1 MALPTTR
8 ESAKRDCKRT
18 HATLIV
24 VLDFASNKRLW
35 SFVMMAKRPDPLDVM
50 VGVKIRIFRT
60 HRGLSQSDLAEKIGV
75 AFQQVQKY
83 ESGANRV
90 GASRLSRIAAALGIS
105 IGELFEP
112 SQHKSPNSK
121 SPFHLLAERDA
132 LRVLKAFA
140 RTTDPR
146 VRRAIARLVESVAD
160 QQPKL
165 RLSTARPAPVKR
177 FQRRRTST
185 TPT

>member
-1 MALPTTR
+1 
-8 ESAKRDCKRT
+8 
-18 HATLIV
+18 
-24 VLDFASNKRLW
+24 
-35 SFVMMAKRPDPLDVM
+35 MMSSAKRPDPLDVM
-50 VGVKIRIFRT
+50 VGVKIRVFRN

-90 GASRLSRIAAALGIS
+90 GAGRLSRIAAALDIS

-121 SPFHLLAERDA
+121 SPLHLLAERDA

-140 RTTDPR
+140 RMTDPR

-160 QQPKL
+160 QQPERRFSL
-165 RLSTARPAPVKR
+165 ARPAPVKR
-177 FQRRRTST
+177 RQPRRRSST
-185 TPT
+185 TPA

>member
-1 MALPTTR
+1 ML
-8 ESAKRDCKRT
+8 
-18 HATLIV
+18 
-24 VLDFASNKRLW
+24 
-35 SFVMMAKRPDPLDVM
+35 AKRPDPLDVM
-50 VGVKIRIFRT
+50 VGAKIRIFRT

-83 ESGANRV
+83 ESGTNRV

-112 SQHKSPNSK
+112 SPRKFSSSK

-146 VRRAIARLVESVAD
+146 VRRAIASLVESIAC
-160 QQPKL
+160 QQPKT
-165 RLSTARPAPVKR
+165 RLSMARPADVKR
-177 FQRRRTST
+177 SQRRR
-185 TPT
+185 

>member
-1 MALPTTR
+1 M
-8 ESAKRDCKRT
+8 S
-18 HATLIV
+18 
-24 VLDFASNKRLW
+24 
-35 SFVMMAKRPDPLDVM
+35 AKRPDPLDAM
-50 VGVKIRIFRT
+50 VGARIRIFRT
-60 HRGLSQSDLAEKIGV
+60 DRGLSQSDLAEKIGV

-90 GASRLSRIAAALGIS
+90 GASRLSRIAAALGIA

-112 SQHKSPNSK
+112 SAQHKSPSSK
-121 SPFHLLAERDA
+121 SPFQLLAERDA

-146 VRRAIARLVESVAD
+146 VRRAIAQLVESVAD

-165 RLSTARPAPVKR
+165 RLSIARSAPVKR
-177 FQRRRTST
+177 SQRRRRTSAT
-185 TPT
+185 LA

>member
-1 MALPTTR
+1 ML
-8 ESAKRDCKRT
+8 AKE
-18 HATLIV
+18 
-24 VLDFASNKRLW
+24 
-35 SFVMMAKRPDPLDVM
+35 PDPLDIM
-50 VGVKIRIFRT
+50 VGTRIRIFRM

-112 SQHKSPNSK
+112 SSQKPPGSK
-121 SPFHLLAERDA
+121 SPFHLLADPDA

-140 RTTDPR
+140 RTKDPR
-146 VRRAIARLVESVAD
+146 VRRAIARLVESVAY
-160 QQPKL
+160 QPPKT
-165 RLSTARPAPVKR
+165 RLPVKR
-177 FQRRRTST
+177 GQRRRRASA
-185 TPT
+185 TPA

>member
-1 MALPTTR
+1 ML
-8 ESAKRDCKRT
+8 AKG
-18 HATLIV
+18 
-24 VLDFASNKRLW
+24 
-35 SFVMMAKRPDPLDVM
+35 PDPLDVM
-50 VGVKIRIFRT
+50 VGTKIRIFRM

-112 SQHKSPNSK
+112 SSHKSSDAK
-121 SPFHLLAERDA
+121 SAFHLLAEPDA

-140 RTTDPR
+140 RTKDPR
-146 VRRAIARLVESVAD
+146 VRRAIALLVESVAH
-160 QQPKL
+160 QPPKT
-165 RLSTARPAPVKR
+165 RLSMARPDAVKR
-177 FQRRRTST
+177 GQRRRRASATLA
-185 TPT
+185 

>member
-1 MALPTTR
+1 M
-8 ESAKRDCKRT
+8 S
-18 HATLIV
+18 
-24 VLDFASNKRLW
+24 
-35 SFVMMAKRPDPLDVM
+35 AKRPDPLDVM
-50 VGVKIRIFRT
+50 VGARIRIFRT
-60 HRGLSQSDLAEKIGV
+60 DRGLSQSDLAEKIGV

-90 GASRLSRIAAALGIS
+90 GAGRLSRIATALGIA

-112 SQHKSPNSK
+112 SQYKSPDSK
-121 SPFHLLAERDA
+121 SPFQLLAERDA

-146 VRRAIARLVESVAD
+146 VRRAIAQLVESVAD

-165 RLSTARPAPVKR
+165 RLSIARSAPVKR
-177 FQRRRTST
+177 GQRRRRT
-185 TPT
+185 TATLA